1 MTVGVLRG
9 RRHQSCLLRSL
20 HSPFYRRLVVSYR
33 KYPLL
38 VCAVAAFASSSAAGA
53 QFTAAVVPPRV
64 KAKADTVM
72 KQDSVRRATVAL
84 AARVT
89 DMKKW
94 VDSAAGVSI
103 PAADSTSLSVRGK
116 TDSSKTPVVKD
127 SVILNRNARIRAD
140 SAASIATVEVH
151 DSTGLKAP
159 TDSAKTV
166 PPPTSRN
173 DTHGDTKTFAS
184 GAAAP
189 ATASLLP
196 LLAIIGATTL
206 LAGAALVKS

>member
-1 MTVGVLRG
+1 VSRVEDGTNPAFYAAPTVRNTGGKLV
-9 RRHQSCLLRSL
+9 SL
-20 HSPFYRRLVVSYR
+20 KYISP
-33 KYPLL
+33 L
-38 VCAVAAFASSSAAGA
+38 VCAFAALAITASASA

-64 KAKADTVM
+64 KAKADTTA

-103 PAADSTSLSVRGK
+103 PAADSTRLSLSKG
-116 TDSSKTPVVKD
+116 DSSKAVAMKD
-127 SVILNRNARIRAD
+127 SVILNRNARLRAD

-159 TDSAKTV
+159 ADTAK
-166 PPPTSRN
+166 
-173 DTHGDTKTFAS
+173 KAS
-184 GAAAP
+184 P
-189 ATASLLP
+189 IRKP
-196 LLAIIGATTL
+196 
-206 LAGAALVKS
+206 